1 MKQFGWL
8 VAGVLAVATAGAAAQ
23 ATASGSPVSAVAN
36 ATAWNF
42 GAIVQG
48 GVGLQERTDFSF
60 FMAGVHAGK
69 VLTGEL
75 GKGALRGN
83 LEYGVEVFPIWQ
95 SYTPKFQRI
104 LCPTGAT
111 SAAQCSAPYTVGGT
125 FTGFSVTPF
134 IARYNFTHGRKV
146 MPWIQAA
153 GGVIWTSDK
162 YPAVGNTNY
171 QDPSQTTAAANTSQW
186 NFTPQGGVG
195 MHYFL
200 KPRRSMDFGL
210 NVVHISSASIGD
222 KNPGV
227 NSSLMFSVG
236 YSWWK

>member
-1 MKQFGWL
+1 MKVFGWL
-8 VAGVLAVATAGAAAQ
+8 AAGIMAATAVGAAAQ
-23 ATASGSPVSAVAN
+23 AAATDSPVSAVAN
-36 ATAWNF
+36 STPWNF
-42 GAIVQG
+42 GVVTQG
-48 GVGLQERTDFSF
+48 GVGLQDRTDFSF
-60 FMAGVHAGK
+60 FMVGVHAGK
-69 VLTGEL
+69 VLTPEL
-75 GKGALRGN
+75 GKGVLRGN
-83 LEYGVEVFPIWQ
+83 FEYGVEVYPLWQ

-104 LCPTGAT
+104 LCPSGAT

-125 FTGFSVTPF
+125 FTGWSVNPF
-134 IARYNFTHGRKV
+134 IFRWNLTHGRKV
-146 MPWIQAA
+146 MPWVQAS

-171 QDPSQTTAAANTSQW
+171 QDPTQTTAAANTSQW
-186 NFTPQGGVG
+186 NFSPQGGVG

-200 KPRRSMDFGL
+200 RPRRSLDLGL

-227 NSSLMFSVG
+227 NSSLWFSAG

>member
-1 MKQFGWL
+1 MKRLGWL
-8 VAGVLAVATAGAAAQ
+8 AAGVLAAVTAGAGAQ
-23 ATASGSPVSAVAN
+23 ATATGSPVSAVAN
-36 ATAWNF
+36 ATPWNF

-48 GVGLQERTDFSF
+48 GVGLQERTDFGF

-69 VLTGEL
+69 VLTNEHGT
-75 GKGALRGN
+75 GSLRGN
-83 LEYGVEVFPIWQ
+83 LEYAVEVFPIWQ

-111 SAAQCSAPYTVGGT
+111 LASQCSAPYTVGGT
-125 FTGFSVTPF
+125 YTGFSVTPF
-134 IARYNFTHGRKV
+134 IARWNFTHGRKV

-153 GGVIWTSDK
+153 GGVIYTTDK
-162 YPAVGNTNY
+162 YPAVGNLNPL
-171 QDPSQTTAAANTSQW
+171 DPSQTGPGSNTSQW

-195 MHYFL
+195 MHYFV

-227 NSSLMFSVG
+227 NSSLMFNVG